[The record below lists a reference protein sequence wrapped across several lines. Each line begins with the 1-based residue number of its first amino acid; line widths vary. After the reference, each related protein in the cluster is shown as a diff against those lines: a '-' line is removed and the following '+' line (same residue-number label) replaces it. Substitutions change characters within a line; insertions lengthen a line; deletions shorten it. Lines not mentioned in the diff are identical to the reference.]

1 MSDALLIFVFVIIAG
16 GMIAAVFLLTRKK
29 GDLDQKQ
36 NESIRDLERR
46 LTDLMS
52 MQLKEIRGS
61 VDGTSKAMNQQ
72 ISSFTKETVHIREE
86 MKQVQEAMKGISSF
100 QEIFRSP
107 KVRGQWGEA
116 SLEHILSGYFP
127 KEFYQIQYLFES
139 GEQVDAVLKLPDK
152 KLVCID
158 AKFSLENYKRMI
170 ESKNQAEK
178 SRFRKIF
185 IEDTKKKIKDISSKY
200 ILPSENT
207 LEWALMYIPAE
218 AVYYEINMLK
228 EIDLGEYARSKKII
242 LTSPNTLLLALVA
255 ISHWHKDVQITRKT
269 QDILKRLTR
278 VQIDGKKL
286 MNTFRKLGSHIRN
299 ASSSYDDSEKRLSL
313 FGDRVEKLLD
323 GSESSKQIEA
333 GSDTSH
339 PHSAPALSS
348 KEDGGGN

>member
-1 MSDALLIFVFVIIAG
+1 MSDALLIIVFILIAG
-16 GMIAAVFLLTRKK
+16 GMTGAVLFFTRKK
-29 GDLDQKQ
+29 GDIDDKQ
-36 NESIRDLERR
+36 NDSIRDLERR

-52 MQLKEIRGS
+52 SQLKEIRGS
-61 VDGTSKAMNQQ
+61 VDGTSKAMHQQ

-107 KVRGQWGEA
+107 KIRGQWGEV

-127 KEFYQIQYLFES
+127 RELYQTQYLFET
-139 GEQVDAVLKLPDK
+139 GTQVDAVLKLPDK

-158 AKFSLENYKRMI
+158 AKFSLENYKKMI
-170 ESKNQAEK
+170 ESESEK
-178 SRFRKIF
+178 ERTEFRKIF
-185 IEDTKKKIKDISSKY
+185 IEDTKKKIQDISSKY

-218 AVYYEINMLK
+218 AVYYEINMIK

-269 QDILKRLTR
+269 QDILKRLTK

-286 MNTFRKLGSHIRN
+286 MDTFRKLGSHLKN
-299 ASSSYDDSEKRLSL
+299 AIGSYDDSEKRLSM
-313 FGDRVEKLLD
+313 FDDKVERLLD
-323 GSESSKQIEA
+323 DSESPKEIEE
-333 GSDTSH
+333 GTIPSD
-339 PHSAPALSS
+339 
-348 KEDGGGN
+348 